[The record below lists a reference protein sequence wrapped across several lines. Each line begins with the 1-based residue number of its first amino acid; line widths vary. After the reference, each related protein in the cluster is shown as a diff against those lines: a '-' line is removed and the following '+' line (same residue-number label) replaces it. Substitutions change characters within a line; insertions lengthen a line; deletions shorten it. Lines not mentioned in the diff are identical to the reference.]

1 MSDWLIE
8 DWLASACAD
17 ADRRGLPALKPL
29 LSALADATRALRAVD
44 WYEALSATPSA
55 WPSATRGLKTPG
67 YEEEPDADREAQQ
80 PRDEA
85 TPDADRRP
93 QQPGDEAHPG
103 DGAPR

>member
-17 ADRRGLPALKPL
+17 ADRRGLPGLKPL

-55 WPSATRGLKTPG
+55 WPSATRGLPALSAVEGKTPG
-67 YEEEPDADREAQQ
+67 YEEEPDADRQAQQ
-80 PRDEA
+80 PRD
-85 TPDADRRP
+85 D
-93 QQPGDEAHPG
+93 AHPG
-103 DGAPR
+103 DGEPR

>member
-1 MSDWLIE
+1 MSDRLLE

-17 ADRRGLPALKPL
+17 ADRRDLPGLKPL